1 MLTQQDLPAQKPS
14 WGVLLGVVFS
24 LCIGILA
31 VLLGL
36 GGLLGKGG
44 AGDRATA
51 LPNLLTGI
59 ASIAG
64 AIDYLRLKKAA
75 LPVYALAV
83 IGHFVT
89 HGILLVSHLGSG
101 RMTVAGM
108 VSMWIV
114 PVLALCVLIG
124 IERQRRRG
132 ALS

>member
-1 MLTQQDLPAQKPS
+1 
-14 WGVLLGVVFS
+14 
-24 LCIGILA
+24 
-31 VLLGL
+31 GL

-64 AIDYLRLKKAA
+64 AIDYLRLKKGA
-75 LPVYALAV
+75 LPVYAIAV

-89 HGILLVSHLGSG
+89 HGILFVSHLGSG
-101 RMTVAGM
+101 RMTVAGT
-108 VSMWIV
+108 VSIWIV